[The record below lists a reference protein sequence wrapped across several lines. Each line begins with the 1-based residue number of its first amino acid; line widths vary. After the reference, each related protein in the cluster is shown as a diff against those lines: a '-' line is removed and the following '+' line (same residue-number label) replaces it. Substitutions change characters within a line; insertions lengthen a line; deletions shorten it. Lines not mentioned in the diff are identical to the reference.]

1 MRRSL
6 DGKSVSLVSVWRCTS
21 VGLWGLKAGSVPRGG
36 KDEIERGSLG
46 SEGERMWVLRFWRRK
61 SVVGV
66 WR

>member
-1 MRRSL
+1 M
-6 DGKSVSLVSVWRCTS
+6 
-21 VGLWGLKAGSVPRGG
+21 GLWGLKAGSVPRGG
-36 KDEIERGSLG
+36 KDEIEHGSLG